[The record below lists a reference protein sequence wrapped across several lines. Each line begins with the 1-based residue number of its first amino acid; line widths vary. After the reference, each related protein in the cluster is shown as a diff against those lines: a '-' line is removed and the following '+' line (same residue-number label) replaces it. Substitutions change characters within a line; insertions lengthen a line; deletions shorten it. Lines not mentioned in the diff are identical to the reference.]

1 MAAINVLQTIH
12 RNSDAFRQS
21 VQIQP
26 IGLLLHSTG
35 VNNPNLGRYVDP
47 SLHPDIGPNPF
58 NNHWN
63 MSTAQMGGRQ
73 VQVHGWIGRD
83 RHGVVRAAQTLP
95 FNIACWGSG
104 AGRIGNSNFNPIARL
119 QMELC
124 EDNRQNRAY
133 LLQCLDVWTS
143 WAAMCCR
150 QFNWDPLGTTRS
162 GWSVIL
168 DHAQAHQLGVASNHA
183 DVMHWL
189 RIHNITLDWVRQETR
204 RKLDIL
210 NRPVAP
216 PRPSNPP
223 TRPSIAA
230 ANTPQYSVHVKNI
243 GWLGWVANG
252 IIAGTTGQ
260 ARRIEA
266 VAIFIANA
274 LNGSG
279 VRYRVHSRNL
289 GWLPWVANG
298 TPTGTTGLG
307 LRIEALE
314 MELTGPLATTHD
326 IEYRVHMK
334 NLGWGPWVRN
344 GVLAGTT
351 GQSRRIEA
359 IEIRLV
365 PKR

>member
-21 VQIQP
+21 VKIQP

-104 AGRIGNSNFNPIARL
+104 SGRNGNSNFNPIARL

-143 WAAMCCR
+143 WAAMCCK
-150 QFNWDPLGTTRS
+150 QFGWNPLGNTRN
-162 GWSVIL
+162 GHPVIL

-189 RIHNITLDWVRQETR
+189 RIHNITLAWVRQETA
-204 RKLDIL
+204 RKLTIL
-210 NRPVAP
+210 N
-216 PRPSNPP
+216 NPP
-223 TRPSIAA
+223 QIPT
-230 ANTPQYSVHVKNI
+230 TPPVVTGLSVQYSAHVQNRGWLQWQLNGGTAGTTGQGLRMEGLRFAIANAPAGSGIRCRAHVQNI
-243 GWLGWVANG
+243 GWQNWVPAG
-252 IIAGTTGQ
+252 TIAGTTGSSLQ
-260 ARRIEA
+260 MEA
-266 VAIFIANA
+266 VQF
-274 LNGSG
+274 
-279 VRYRVHSRNL
+279 
-289 GWLPWVANG
+289 
-298 TPTGTTGLG
+298 
-307 LRIEALE
+307 
-314 MELTGPLATTHD
+314 ELTGALADTHD
-326 IEYRVHMK
+326 IEYRVHMRDV
-334 NLGWGPWVRN
+334 GWGLWVHN
-344 GVLAGTT
+344 GLTAGTT

-359 IEIRLV
+359 IQIRLV
-365 PKR
+365 PRR